1 MALNDIS
8 CRAWPSNINLK
19 WNRLGGEAG
28 KEESMI
34 SRGASELE
42 KCNLKEW
49 EKEEVSLEKGLV

>member
-8 CRAWPSNINLK
+8 CGAWPSNINLK

-34 SRGASELE
+34 SV
-42 KCNLKEW
+42 
-49 EKEEVSLEKGLV
+49 EEHQNWKSVI